1 MDVHLKN
8 EMFVEVKS
16 SSRAQMTNEFAGT
29 FDLELFH
36 AMAQTIQE
44 YCTWNK
50 NVTAGLDWSGPL
62 EMCIFK
68 TKDRHYVM

>member
-8 EMFVEVKS
+8 EMFVEMKS

-44 YCTWNK
+44 
-50 NVTAGLDWSGPL
+50 
-62 EMCIFK
+62 
-68 TKDRHYVM
+68 